1 MYNFV
6 ELSTVNKDAIKQ
18 GKQSAG
24 SSTAP
29 CSLKSSVAQL
39 VDLMFD
45 EDTIMHSLQEVG
57 VKLDE
62 LPLGAV
68 TAEVVDKARDVL
80 RRIKQHLE
88 SSPKPASGKSA
99 AAQAKA
105 VNAKQVWD
113 QQLQSL
119 AESFYLAIPSV
130 ETAPITTTET
140 LDKKIQLVN
149 MLGDIALTQKAL
161 KKQKRDS
168 KKKKQN
174 AHAVMEPHP
183 LDVKYSSLGCSL
195 SKLPKTDPMWKT
207 IDQYFQSSVNA
218 SPLIKDP
225 YGMSGFSK
233 RHGTTVKLLEVF
245 EMSREGEADS
255 YSNFDALGGRT
266 LLWHGTNVAVAAAIC
281 SSGLRIMPSSGGRV
295 GRGIYLANQSVK
307 SGH

>member
-6 ELSTVNKDAIKQ
+6 ELSTVNKDAIKR
-18 GKQSAG
+18 GKQSEG
-24 SSTAP
+24 TATTA

-57 VKLDE
+57 LNLDE
-62 LPLGAV
+62 MPLGAV
-68 TAEVVDKARDVL
+68 TAEVVEKARAIL
-80 RRIKQHLE
+80 ERIKQHLE
-88 SSPKPASGKSA
+88 SSAKQATRKSA

-105 VNAKQVWD
+105 VNAQQVWD

-119 AESFYLAIPSV
+119 TESFYLAIPSV
-130 ETAPITTTET
+130 ETAAIKTKEA
-140 LDKKIQLVN
+140 LDRKVQLVN

-161 KKQKRDS
+161 KKQKRAS
-168 KKKKQN
+168 KDKKENK
-174 AHAVMEPHP
+174 HAALEPHP
-183 LDVKYSSLGCSL
+183 LDVKYFSLSCSL
-195 SKLPKTDPMWKT
+195 SKLSKTDPVWTT

-218 SPLIKDP
+218 SPLAVDP
-225 YGMSGFSK
+225 YGMSGFSR
-233 RHGTTVKLLEVF
+233 RHGTKVKLLEVF
-245 EMSREGEADS
+245 DMSREGEADRYAS
-255 YSNFDALGGRT
+255 FDALGGRT

-281 SSGLRIMPSSGGRV
+281 SSGLRIMPNSGGRV